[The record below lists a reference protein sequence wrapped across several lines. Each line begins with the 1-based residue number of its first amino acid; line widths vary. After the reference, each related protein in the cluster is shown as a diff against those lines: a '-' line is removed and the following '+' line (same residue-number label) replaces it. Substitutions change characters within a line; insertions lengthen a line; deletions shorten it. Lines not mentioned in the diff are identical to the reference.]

1 MTSPYQERTG
11 GLWANMTDVQKMAHS
26 IKTGSDWQNRAGNE
40 GLRDQATEY
49 LQYDN
54 TPGIQGD
61 NFDNGY
67 YGWSPSHDYTSQFG
81 TPTVGPA
88 GPTNNTPPGNPAQ
101 QSAALSGINNILRG
115 SSGTQPPPP
124 PPPPGAGSNMAG
136 MLGAVTNMVRGSNGT
151 QTPEQL
157 QQTQMENMTGEMG
170 PSSSVIDDMTEWA
183 VVTCMGD
190 GMSPEEATK
199 LVNEVGPEAAT
210 QISGQ
215 QPQLGFGHQS
225 QGGGGAY
232 APSSGIN
239 PAVTN
244 PYGITGVTTN
254 QGGFSGNPEHFSTHN
269 SNGSPIGQQGPSFSP
284 VPGSASAASPP
295 GHGGG
300 NPGFSGMLNNTQD
313 TMAALKALME
323 RAKGR

>member
-61 NFDNGY
+61 NFDNGH
-67 YGWSPSHDYTSQFG
+67 YGWSPSHNYTSSMG
-81 TPTVGPA
+81 TPTVGA
-88 GPTNNTPPGNPAQ
+88 GATTNNT
-101 QSAALSGINNILRG
+101 
-115 SSGTQPPPP
+115 PPP

-157 QQTQMENMTGEMG
+157 QQTQMEDTMG
-170 PSSSVIDDMTEWA
+170 PMQTDLDDMKQQA
-183 VVTCMGD
+183 VISCMGD

-232 APSSGIN
+232 APSWGIN
-239 PAVTN
+239 TAVTN
-244 PYGITGVTTN
+244 PNGITSAQSG
-254 QGGFSGNPEHFSTHN
+254 GLGFSGSPEHFQTH
-269 SNGSPIGQQGPSFSP
+269 SSSGVPLGQQGPSFSP

>member
-26 IKTGSDWQNRAGNE
+26 IKTGSDWQNKAGNE
-40 GLRDQATEY
+40 GLRGQATEY

-67 YGWSPSHDYTSQFG
+67 YGWSPSHGYTSQFG

-88 GPTNNTPPGNPAQ
+88 GPTNNTPPPGNPGQ
-101 QSAALSGINNILRG
+101 QAAALSGINNILRG
-115 SSGTQPPPP
+115 SGGTQPPPP

-136 MLGAVTNMVRGSNGT
+136 MLGAVNHLVRGSNGT

-157 QQTQMENMTGEMG
+157 EQTRMQDTQAPMQTDLDDIKHQA
-170 PSSSVIDDMTEWA
+170 VIG
-183 VVTCMGD
+183 CMGS
-190 GMSPEEATK
+190 GMSPEAATN
-199 LVNEVGPEAAT
+199 LVNEVGPEAAV
-210 QISGQ
+210 QLSSQ
-215 QPQLGFGHQS
+215 QQQLGFGHQS

-232 APSSGIN
+232 SPSSGIN

-244 PYGITGVTTN
+244 PNGITGVTTSR
-254 QGGFSGNPEHFSTHN
+254 GGFSGNPEHFSTHS
-269 SNGSPIGQQGPSFSP
+269 SNGVPLGQQGPSFSP

-300 NPGFSGMLNNTQD
+300 NPGFGGMLTNTQD

-323 RAKGR
+323 RAKRR

>member
-1 MTSPYQERTG
+1 M
-11 GLWANMTDVQKMAHS
+11 GLWAEMNDVQRMAHS
-26 IKTGSDWQNRAGNE
+26 IKTGSDWQNKAGNE
-40 GLRDQATEY
+40 GLRDQATAY
-49 LQYDN
+49 LQNDS
-54 TPGIQGD
+54 TPAIQGD
-61 NFDNGY
+61 NGGY
-67 YGWSPSHDYTSQFG
+67 G
-81 TPTVGPA
+81 A
-88 GPTNNTPPGNPAQ
+88 PPGNPAQ

-157 QQTQMENMTGEMG
+157 QQTQMEDTMG
-170 PSSSVIDDMTEWA
+170 PMQTDLDDMKQQA
-183 VVTCMGD
+183 VISCMGD

-232 APSSGIN
+232 APSWGIN
-239 PAVTN
+239 TAVTN
-244 PYGITGVTTN
+244 PNGITSAQSG
-254 QGGFSGNPEHFSTHN
+254 GLGFSGSPEHFSTHN
-269 SNGSPIGQQGPSFSP
+269 SSGVPLGQQGPSFSP

-300 NPGFSGMLNNTQD
+300 NPGFSGMLNNTQG
-313 TMAALKALME
+313 TMDALKALME
-323 RAKGR
+323 RARGR